1 MHWVQLLLCVSHRD
15 AKMKAD
21 LQKKKMR
28 IWINSCLKWAGTT
41 VIKIFCSTYSA
52 VTQNDTTCNLRL
64 IQLSEK
70 KVVQREIRRAM

>member
-1 MHWVQLLLCVSHRD
+1 
-15 AKMKAD
+15 MKAD
-21 LQKKKMR
+21 LQKKMR

-52 VTQNDTTCNLRL
+52 ITQNDTTCYLRL
-64 IQLSEK
+64 IQMSEK